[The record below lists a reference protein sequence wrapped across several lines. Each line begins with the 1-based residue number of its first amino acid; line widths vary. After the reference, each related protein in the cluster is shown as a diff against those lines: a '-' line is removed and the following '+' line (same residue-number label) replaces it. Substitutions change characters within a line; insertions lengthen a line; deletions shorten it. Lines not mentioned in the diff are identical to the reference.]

1 MTTPA
6 SSGTIL
12 IDYKAGNLTSVSL
25 ALSKVGVAHTISDDP
40 EVVRK
45 ADRVVFPGV
54 GAAGSAMANL
64 RSKGMDQALIEVV
77 RRGDPVL
84 GICIGCQILL
94 DRSEEDGGVDCL
106 GLLPGTVKR
115 FDFSHLPD
123 PRPKV
128 PHMGWNPVSFLRP
141 HPLFEGIDSGT
152 HFYFV
157 HSFYPAPDRLE
168 NAIGTTEYGGLSF
181 TSILDGG
188 NVVATQFHTE
198 KSGEPG
204 VRLLKNFGS
213 WKP

>member
-1 MTTPA
+1 MTVA
-6 SSGTIL
+6 ANSGTIL

-25 ALSKVGVAHTISDDP
+25 ALSKVGVSHVISDDP
-40 EVVRK
+40 EMVRK
-45 ADRVVFPGV
+45 ANRVVFPGV

-64 RSKGMDQALIEVV
+64 RSTGMDKALLEVV
-77 RRGDPVL
+77 HRGDPVL

-94 DRSEEDGGVDCL
+94 ESSEEDGGVECL
-106 GLLPGTVKR
+106 GVLPGKVKR
-115 FDFSHLPD
+115 FDFSHLPL
-123 PRPKV
+123 PRPKI
-128 PHMGWNPVSFLRP
+128 PHMGWNPVEFLRP
-141 HPLFEGIDSGT
+141 HPLFEGIASGT

-157 HSFYPAPDRLE
+157 HSFYPAPDLTE
-168 NAIGTTEYGGLSF
+168 NALGTTEYGGKSF

-204 VRLLKNFGS
+204 VRLLQNFGS

>member
-1 MTTPA
+1 M
-6 SSGTIL
+6 TIL
-12 IDYKAGNLTSVSL
+12 VDYKAGNLTSVSL

-45 ADRVVFPGV
+45 ADRIVFPGV
-54 GAAGSAMANL
+54 GAAGSAMTNL

-128 PHMGWNPVSFLRP
+128 PHMGWNPVSFLRA
-141 HPLFEGIDSGT
+141 HPLFEGIENGT
-152 HFYFV
+152 HFYYV
-157 HSFYPAPDRLE
+157 HSFYPAPDRAEHAL
-168 NAIGTTEYGGLSF
+168 GTTEYGGLAF
-181 TSILDGG
+181 ASILDGG

-204 VRLLKNFGS
+204 VRLLRNFGS

>member
-1 MTTPA
+1 M
-6 SSGTIL
+6 TIL
-12 IDYKAGNLTSVSL
+12 VDYKAGNLTSVSL

-115 FDFSHLPD
+115 FDFSNLPD

-157 HSFYPAPDRLE
+157 HSFYPAPNRTE
-168 NAIGTTEYGGLSF
+168 NVLGTTEYGGLTF

>member
-1 MTTPA
+1 MTATAGP
-6 SSGTIL
+6 GTVL

-40 EVVRK
+40 DLVRK
-45 ADRVVFPGV
+45 ADRLVFPGV
-54 GAAGSAMANL
+54 GAAGQAMSNL
-64 RSKGMDQALIEVV
+64 RSTGLDKALLEVV

-94 DRSEEDGGVDCL
+94 ESSEEDGGVECL
-106 GLLPGTVKR
+106 GVLPGKVKR
-115 FDFSHLPD
+115 FDFSHLAV

-128 PHMGWNPVSFLRP
+128 PHMGWNPVEFLRP
-141 HPLFEGIDSGT
+141 HPLFEGITNGT

-157 HSFYPAPDRLE
+157 HSFYPAPT
-168 NAIGTTEYGGLSF
+168 NAGNALGTTEYGGLSF
-181 TSILDGG
+181 TSVLDGG

-204 VRLLKNFGS
+204 VRLLKNFGA

>member
-1 MTTPA
+1 MTATAGP
-6 SSGTIL
+6 GTVL

-40 EVVRK
+40 DLVRK
-45 ADRVVFPGV
+45 ADRLVFPGV
-54 GAAGSAMANL
+54 GAAGQAMSNL
-64 RSKGMDQALIEVV
+64 RSTGLDKALLEVV

-94 DRSEEDGGVDCL
+94 ESSEEDGGVECL
-106 GLLPGTVKR
+106 GVLPGKVKR
-115 FDFSHLPD
+115 FDFSHLPV

-128 PHMGWNPVSFLRP
+128 PHMGWNPVEFLRP
-141 HPLFEGIDSGT
+141 HPLFEGIANGT

-157 HSFYPAPDRLE
+157 HSFYPAPT
-168 NAIGTTEYGGLSF
+168 NAKNALGTTEYGGLSF
-181 TSILDGG
+181 TSVLDGG

-204 VRLLKNFGS
+204 VRLLKNFGA

>member
-1 MTTPA
+1 MTVA
-6 SSGTIL
+6 SNSRTIL
-12 IDYKAGNLTSVSL
+12 VDYKAGNLTSVSL
-25 ALSKVGVAHTISDDP
+25 ALSKVGVDHIISDDP
-40 EVVRK
+40 EIVRQ
-45 ADRVVFPGV
+45 ADRIVFPGV

-64 RSKGMDQALIEVV
+64 RTTGIDQALMQVISK
-77 RRGDPVL
+77 GNPVL

-94 DRSEEDGGVDCL
+94 ESSEEDGGVECL
-106 GLLPGTVKR
+106 GVMPGKVKR
-115 FDFSHLPD
+115 FDFSHLPA

-128 PHMGWNPVSFLRP
+128 PHMGWNPVEFLRP
-141 HPLFEGIDSGT
+141 HPLFEGIASGT

-157 HSFYPAPDRLE
+157 HSFYPAPDKAA
-168 NAIGTTEYGGLSF
+168 NALGTTEYGGLAF

-204 VRLLKNFGS
+204 VRLLQNFGS

>member
-1 MTTPA
+1 MTV
-6 SSGTIL
+6 L
-12 IDYKAGNLTSVSL
+12 VDYKAGNLTSVSL

-64 RSKGMDQALIEVV
+64 RSKGMDQALLEVV

-106 GLLPGTVKR
+106 GILPGTVKK
-115 FDFSHLPD
+115 FDFSHLSV

-128 PHMGWNPVSFLRP
+128 PHMGWNPVAFLRP
-141 HPLFEGIDSGT
+141 HPLFEGIETGT
-152 HFYFV
+152 HFYYV
-157 HSFYPAPDRLE
+157 HSYYPAPLRAE
-168 NAIGTTEYGGLSF
+168 NALGSTEYGGLTF